1 MTIFNLE
8 VSKYGIDLQT
18 YFGDLFLYHRAW
30 MLALVVVAALL
41 VAKIIRKRNYQQR
54 EVRLLSNPDIWSD

>member
-8 VSKYGIDLQT
+8 VSEYGISLQT

-30 MLALVVVAALL
+30 ITAIGLVAVLL
-41 VAKIIRKRNYQQR
+41 MAKIIRKRNYQQR
-54 EVRLLSNPDIWSD
+54 EARLLADPTIWSD